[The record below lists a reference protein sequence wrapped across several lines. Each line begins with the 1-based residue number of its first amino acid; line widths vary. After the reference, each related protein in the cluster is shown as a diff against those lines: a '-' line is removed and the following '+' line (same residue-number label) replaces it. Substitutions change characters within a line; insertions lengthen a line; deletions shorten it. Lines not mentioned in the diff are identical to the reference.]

1 MTNKVFRSQWIRR
14 SFAISVSTWILH
26 WMTRVNMF
34 AIFTI
39 KICFITVTWRFAIG
53 VGWTFSSV
61 QTRFLIFCFT
71 SITISIKLTFL
82 TWSAC
87 YLNEDALFRLDLIDR
102 ERHWNVND
110 SKILML
116 LTHFIDWT
124 KARFKL
130 LTRQFYAFSFTTVI
144 LITFKK
150 LTFLITGTVCTF
162 TIVIIW
168 ISLS

>member
-1 MTNKVFRSQWIRR
+1 MTNKVFRSHCIRR

-82 TWSAC
+82 TWSAF
-87 YLNEDALFRLDLIDR
+87 YFNEGALFRLDLIDR
-102 ERHWNVND
+102 EGL
-110 SKILML
+110 KILML

-144 LITFKK
+144 LSTFKK

>member
-1 MTNKVFRSQWIRR
+1 MTNKVFRSHWIRK

-82 TWSAC
+82 TWSAF
-87 YLNEDALFRLDLIDR
+87 YFNEGALFRLDLIDR
-102 ERHWNVND
+102 EG

-144 LITFKK
+144 LSTFKK